1 MPVVVT
7 VPGLRPG
14 PRSRPG
20 PTAGSPGPTAGSP
33 GPTAGSPGWARL
45 APNPG

>member
-20 PTAGSPGPTAGSP
+20 PTVGSPDPTAGF
-33 GPTAGSPGWARL
+33 PGWARL
-45 APNPG
+45 VPNPG

>member
-14 PRSRPG
+14 PG
-20 PTAGSPGPTAGSP
+20 PTAGSPWPTAGSP
-33 GPTAGSPGWARL
+33 DPGSPGWARL